1 MLHADLVHHE
11 KRNPLERAVALELRR
26 NPNPPAELHG
36 GATPHGE
43 NRPGGHLHTGEH
55 PCHSAGRA
63 GVRVQHRNLG
73 ASERRRIDLNGLAD
87 NDGVVLRVRK
97 GFSVED
103 GSLRLLESEVAKAG
117 FEVEHEE
124 RGTGSAGKIELAA
137 HEHGALERGTE
148 GSGSRFDYE
157 RERVLG
163 IVGSVSD
170 FKRRTRFVES
180 RKVEREF
187 FGFASDDAG
196 LEGHAQN
203 A

>member
-26 NPNPPAELHG
+26 NSNPPAELHG

-43 NRPGGHLHTGEH
+43 RCTGGHLNAGEH
-55 PCHSAGRA
+55 PRNGARGAGI
-63 GVRVQHRNLG
+63 RVQNRNLG
-73 ASERRRIDLNGLAD
+73 AGERRRFDLNGVVD
-87 NDGVVLRVRK
+87 DDDVVLRVAK

-103 GSLRLLESEVAKAG
+103 GGLGLLECEVPEAG

-124 RGTGSAGKIELAA
+124 RGTGSGGKIELAA

-148 GSGSRFDYE
+148 GSGSRFHYE

-163 IVGSVSD
+163 IVRSIRH
-170 FKRRTRFVES
+170 FKRRT
-180 RKVEREF
+180 
-187 FGFASDDAG
+187 
-196 LEGHAQN
+196 
-203 A
+203 